1 MFSFNQKV
9 INKLHMLIKRLIEIK
24 IGAINLFEKSNE
36 KQSLSTKRIVEYLP
50 QSDSCPLINK
60 TTFIKPEHYLTSIS
74 SNINPIVHNPTI
86 LSSKLSLKKINE
98 YSRNKNQVL
107 YSSFTMNTNQQDPKE
122 TKRIKPFENF
132 HFPTI
137 VVKNQVSPSK
147 MRKLDSPSPL
157 LPETTNFLDL
167 PKQICE
173 SPIIKKKIIIVD
185 KNKRK
190 NLHKKK
196 GGNETRAQK
205 ENIFELKNDN
215 LRSVVMESD
224 SMSKFKHLFIIK
236 KKH

>member
-1 MFSFNQKV
+1 
-9 INKLHMLIKRLIEIK
+9 MLIKRLIEIK
-24 IGAINLFEKSNE
+24 IGAINLIEKSNE
-36 KQSLSTKRIVEYLP
+36 KQSLSSKRIIEYLP

-74 SNINPIVHNPTI
+74 SNINPIVQNPSI

-107 YSSFTMNTNQQDPKE
+107 YSSFTLNTNQQDPKE
-122 TKRIKPFENF
+122 TKEIKPVKLIENF

-137 VVKNQVSPSK
+137 VVKNQVTPSK
-147 MRKLDSPSPL
+147 NRKFDRLSPL
-157 LPETTNFLDL
+157 LPETTNFLEL
-167 PKQICE
+167 PKHICE

-185 KNKRK
+185 KNKQK

-196 GGNETRAQK
+196 GGNETKGHK

-215 LRSVVMESD
+215 LKSVVMESD